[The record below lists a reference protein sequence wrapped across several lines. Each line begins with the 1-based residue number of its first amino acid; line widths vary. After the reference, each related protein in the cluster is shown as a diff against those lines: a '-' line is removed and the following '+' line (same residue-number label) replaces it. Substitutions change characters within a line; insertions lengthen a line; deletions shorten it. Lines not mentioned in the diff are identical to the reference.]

1 MLSKKK
7 QTSLWMP
14 VNPHAR
20 LEVSREKSIHN
31 HNIAPVIATD
41 LRSHGLAELLAA
53 VDSSADSLVD
63 HLLKTSSLEALD
75 GSVGGSIGAGDI
87 TAKLL
92 GLLRRRDKH
101 ASSTETGLCGE
112 TSSLL
117 DGETLC
123 DSAGDE
129 VLDHHEEVGGTGSC
143 E

>member
-1 MLSKKK
+1 MRFDS
-7 QTSLWMP
+7 P
-14 VNPHAR
+14 VVIHVLQHAR
-20 LEVSREKSIHN
+20 LEVSREESIHN

-53 VDSSADSLVD
+53 ADSSADSLVD

-75 GSVGGSIGAGDI
+75 GSMGSAVGAGDI
-87 TAKLL
+87 AAKLL
-92 GLLRRRDKH
+92 GLLRRRNEH
-101 ASSTETGLCGE
+101 ASSTETGLGGE

-117 DGETLC
+117 DGKALC
-123 DSAGDE
+123 DSAGNE